1 MILETPF
8 ISSSR
13 LLLRLGTKQ
22 DMPEIINYFYYNKE
36 HLSFW
41 QPLWHSNFL
50 TQEFWQQQVEENL
63 KEFQSDRSLKLFIF
77 KSTHPTKIIGHRYSG
92 LKSRSLR

>member
-1 MILETPF
+1 MILENPF
-8 ISSSR
+8 ISSPR
-13 LLLRLGTKQ
+13 LLLRLGNKQ
-22 DMPEIINYFYYNKE
+22 DVPEIINYFDKNKE
-36 HLSFW
+36 HLAFW

-77 KSTHPTKIIGHRYSG
+77 KAQSTEIIGHRYSG